1 MLITHLGRAPQIAHD
16 TRVAPNA
23 TICGD
28 VTICPNCSIGFGAVL
43 VAESAPIRIG
53 ANCVIMDTAVLRG
66 VRGHPLSLGNNVLV
80 GPRAYLTGCEV
91 GDDAF
96 LATGATVFNGAHVGC
111 RAEVRINGIVHLR
124 TRLEDDAIVPLNWI
138 AVGDPARILP
148 PDAHEAIW
156 AIQEPLDFPGYV
168 FGVERSLPGQT
179 FMPRVMPRYASFLAR
194 SHVDDAET
202 GDGSRQAVDP

>member
-1 MLITHLGRAPQIAHD
+1 MLITHQGHAPDVARG

-28 VTICPNCSIGFGAVL
+28 VVIGPNCSIGFGAVL
-43 VAESAPIRIG
+43 TAESGPIRVG

-66 VRGHPLSLGNNVLV
+66 VRDHPLSLGNNVLV

-91 GDDAF
+91 EDDAF
-96 LATGATVFNGAHVGC
+96 LATGVTVFNGARIGR

-124 TRLEDDAIVPLNWI
+124 TRLAEDAVVPLNWI
-138 AVGDPARILP
+138 AIGDPARILP

-156 AIQEPLDFPGYV
+156 AIQESLDFPRYV
-168 FGVERSLPGQT
+168 FGIERPTPGQT
-179 FMPRVMPRYASFLAR
+179 FMPQVMPRYAGFLAR
-194 SHVDDAET
+194 SHADDAET
-202 GDGSRQAVDP
+202 QS